1 MPKKIFTSRLT
12 RSLCATSPAGPS
24 PSRLP
29 WLALSLVGL
38 TLTLCCTSCA
48 DLTEVAKFAA
58 SAKSACTG
66 YSDIINDF
74 VGSATRRSLYVRD
87 KEKPTVEAEVQK
99 WKGLQPAMLAAQKPL
114 VDYISALAAIS
125 TNTTASAAKG
135 SSSSTTSSPAAE
147 TTGSSAKTGSS
158 SAKGESTSSDAA
170 TDPTA
175 ADLQSFG
182 MSSKQATAAVGLAT
196 KVAAALTAGYRS
208 DKAGKA
214 IQEANPDLQDYLKG
228 LEQIV
233 GTDYPQLLDL
243 EKISVE
249 GYYSDLLAKY
259 GSSEPLAA
267 ITTGLQEKQDL
278 AAIEKRRQAATAYL
292 KILTDIGDGHQKLFD
307 AGEKM
312 NAIQLVSIVEP
323 YVADIEKQSAAVAKA
338 F

>member
-58 SAKSACTG
+58 SAQSACTG

-87 KEKPTVEAEVQK
+87 TEKEKAEAQREIETY
-99 WKGLQPAMLAAQKPL
+99 KGLQADMLSAQKPL
-114 VDYISALAAIS
+114 VDYIAALAAIS
-125 TNTTASAAKG
+125 TSTPAAASKSAAASA
-135 SSSSTTSSPAAE
+135 SSTSAPSAASLKNAGIVDTKE
-147 TTGSSAKTGSS
+147 
-158 SAKGESTSSDAA
+158 
-170 TDPTA
+170 
-175 ADLQSFG
+175 
-182 MSSKQATAAVGLAT
+182 ATAALGLAT
-196 KVAAALTAGYRS
+196 KVTALLTAGYRS
-208 DKAGKA
+208 DQAGKA

-233 GTDYPQLLDL
+233 GTDYPLRLDA
-243 EKISVE
+243 EKSAVV
-249 GYYSDLLAKY
+249 GHYSDLANQY
-259 GSSEPLAA
+259 SATEPLAVKIA
-267 ITTGLQEKQDL
+267 LQQKEQDL
-278 AAIEKRRQAATAYL
+278 AAIETRRQAAVAYV
-292 KILTDIGDGHQKLFD
+292 KILTDIGEGHQKLAD
-307 AGEKM
+307 AGQKLT
-312 NAIQLVSIVEP
+312 ASLLVSIVEP
-323 YVADIEKQSAAVAKA
+323 YAADIESQSIAVKKA